1 MEPFSDYYEALQ
13 VSPNADFETLE
24 RVYRLLA
31 KRYHPDN
38 QTTGNDGKFRT
49 VMDAYNTLSD
59 PEKRASYDASYQ
71 NNRRVK
77 FKLFEEASD
86 EHLASFDKATHLGV
100 LSLLY
105 TARRHDALNPG
116 MGEYEL
122 GRMLNCPEK
131 HMDFHLWYLKSKGW
145 VERTDSGQFAITVD
159 GVDAVIAEGAP
170 VEESR
175 LLPATGESQA
185 DAAEEQASGT
195 GEPSSS

>member
-1 MEPFSDYYEALQ
+1 METFSDYYETLQ

-38 QTTGNDGKFRT
+38 QKTGDDGKFRT
-49 VMDAYNTLSD
+49 IMDAYNTLSD
-59 PEKRASYDASYQ
+59 PERRAAYDASYQ
-71 NNRRVK
+71 NNRKVK
-77 FKLFEEASD
+77 FRLFEEAAD
-86 EHLASFDKATHLGV
+86 DNLASFDKATHLGV

-145 VERTDSGQFAITVD
+145 IERTDSGQFAITVD

-170 VEESR
+170 AKESR
-175 LLPATGESQA
+175 LLPASGESQA
-185 DAAEEQASGT
+185 AEGNAQPSGT
-195 GEPSSS
+195 EAPSSS